1 MALSLALCDRG
12 HDVVLATAESYRNK
26 VKSLGLEFHAIRPD
40 LPKDPQLI
48 GQMMAPKIGPEV
60 VLKEVV
66 LGNVRDTYDDLIAIA
81 RDADLLIAHEIVYAA
96 PLVAEVL
103 KLPWA
108 SCALAPAAFF
118 SAYEP
123 LEISGYPALS
133 RLHRLGPT
141 INRWVVNFAK
151 LATCSWGNPVYTLRK
166 ELGLRP
172 IQNPVIGNDK
182 YSSRLVLALF
192 SPLLG
197 IPQPDWPPN
206 VVTTGSIVYDADS
219 ERPIRP
225 ELLNFLTAGEPPL
238 VFTLGS
244 AAVNAPGNFY
254 VESVQA
260 AIDLDRRAVLL
271 LGKNPPPQD
280 LPTSIFACD
289 YVPYSKI
296 FPHACAIIHQGGIGT
311 TAQALRAG
319 RPTLVVPYGLDQP
332 DNAARVQRLG
342 TSRTLMRKHYSASRL
357 TEALKALI
365 EVPDYAARAAE
376 IGRIM
381 QLEDGIEVACGAM
394 EKQRLLSLG
403 DTGYQ
408 PFTLTG

>member
-1 MALSLALCDRG
+1 
-12 HDVVLATAESYRNK
+12 
-26 VKSLGLEFHAIRPD
+26 
-40 LPKDPQLI
+40 
-48 GQMMAPKIGPEV
+48 
-60 VLKEVV
+60 
-66 LGNVRDTYDDLIAIA
+66 
-81 RDADLLIAHEIVYAA
+81 

-103 KLPWA
+103 KLPWV

-123 LEISGYPALS
+123 LVISGYPALS
-133 RLHRLGPT
+133 RLHRLGPR
-141 INRWVVNFAK
+141 INRWVVSFAK
-151 LATCSWGNPVYTLRK
+151 LVTRSWGNPVYKLRQ

-172 IQNPVIGNDK
+172 IQNPIIGNDK
-182 YSSRLVLALF
+182 YSPRLVLALF

-197 IPQPDWPPN
+197 TPQPDWPPN
-206 VVTTGSIVYDADS
+206 VVTTGSIVYDADA

-244 AAVNAPGNFY
+244 AAINAPGNFY
-254 VESVQA
+254 AESVQA
-260 AIDLDRRAVLL
+260 AIDLERRAVLL

-280 LPTSIFACD
+280 LPASIFACD
-289 YVPYSKI
+289 YAPYSKI

-319 RPTLVVPYGLDQP
+319 RPTLIVPYSLDQP

-357 TEALKALI
+357 TAVLKTLI
-365 EVPDYAARAAE
+365 EVPNYAARAAE

-381 QLEDGIEVACGAM
+381 QLEDGIEVALGAVD
-394 EKQRLLSLG
+394 KQRLLSSG
-403 DTGYQ
+403 EVTSRYGN
-408 PFTLTG
+408 